1 MRYYFDTRNDGLR
14 NILKSMYRVLYTI
27 ILTFIM
33 LSLVILPVHAE
44 DKYDNPETA
53 IGFFTAATS
62 VSYFGEIGTYTQSG
76 GNSGTI
82 RNAKYSNT
90 SIDSSKYVL
99 FSNAVN
105 VNGAYYDLVLYP
117 FQVGSKNVGIT
128 YNLGRL
134 GNVPGL
140 SLSSGGRLGCKLV
153 ITKHGN
159 INNPVSMNVIIGS
172 SDLDKDE
179 YISFPTSFSILHQ
192 GTKVNK
198 TSDPDTTGYNKYVG
212 ISASSDS
219 NKNQKYNTNCIFG
232 KLSVPSSGVIVYYGS
247 TDNRATSFAF
257 DELNESSYIIQFNS
271 NGGFGSIPSLMI
283 KCGDDTSTVMGD
295 IGSSVPTRDGYV
307 FRGWSASSIWSNKR
321 IAYTSNHGGS
331 TAKDGTS
338 AAITSSTWSYATYCT
353 NTGGDASNNTLTL
366 YAQWELFTYTHTLAY
381 DANGG
386 SGAPS
391 NVTETNTQSDYH
403 MTVSDTVP
411 TRTGYTFLGWNT
423 KSDGTGTNY
432 SAGNVISVG
441 ADETVTLYAR
451 WQIITYDIVYYGNS
465 NTGGSTAS
473 QIKTYGVNI
482 TLQQNGFTKANYKFT
497 GWNTAANGTGTSYAA
512 DAAYSDNADLT
523 LYAQWEPIIIYIN
536 YLPNDI
542 DQNVYN
548 ETSTTHVYGKI
559 NQDKVYPDATWT
571 CKGNTTTPALGD
583 TAYTKTGYQFA
594 GWNIKSDAKIGGS
607 STSDQNGKKYTGT
620 FIKAGT
626 QLTYAQ
632 LISTYGTTLNLYAIW
647 EPIRYKIV
655 YHGNNN
661 WNDET
666 VGTEKTAEYR
676 YDHPQDL
683 ESNPFTRNTGET
695 WGSETQVQ
703 GYTFIGWGKTAEQH
717 EVDYTDR
724 QNIINLKSTEN
735 AVVNLFALWRKDLVL
750 TFDLQGGLYSNSS
763 EPIQL
768 KASVYNSQKTYS
780 FDIVDGQTAANL
792 PKWTEQQGTI
802 DAYGTWDDNGLNT
815 KFFKINEKDQK
826 CRFLGWNTDRN
837 LKTPLIN
844 MIVYDTTSQIT
855 KYAVEHNETLYAVW
869 EPILI
874 VGVKAG
880 RTLGDLKMA
889 DGTLPKSTAN
899 NLTAITPVQKVQAI
913 IKPGEQGY
921 YNVVALGNEIYN
933 IKVIFDDAITNIYN
947 GGSTQ
952 DYSDTLNLVT
962 SANRNE
968 LLDSK
973 QKHSLN
979 RDINTSNIL
988 TTRKFYVP
996 QYLGTE
1002 KSYPGNIGVQK
1013 YYNKF
1018 IISQPS
1024 YFYKYVK
1031 GMDEAITV
1039 DFELY
1044 LTQSGT
1050 AGGGGDGGGG
1060 GGGTDPD
1067 PTKPT
1072 IREFRTT
1079 ILQ

>member
-1 MRYYFDTRNDGLR
+1 MKSGKNKKKQGYARISYVQEYINGSLIQNIYTPDLAAPNIPFNGSIENANEENRIRLKWSTPNDNGTDYWH
-14 NILKSMYRVLYTI
+14 K
-27 ILTFIM
+27 
-33 LSLVILPVHAE
+33 
-44 DKYDNPETA
+44 
-53 IGFFTAATS
+53 
-62 VSYFGEIGTYTQSG
+62 IGTYVQDADEASG
-76 GNSGTI
+76 LIAINEQVLKNTIITGVKGYYYYIDTLTNGSVDPTKLNEGTYTYVDNTECEVECVDQTRYMHVAAIDKAGNLGETYTFEI
-82 RNAKYSNT
+82 PVAIFVY
-90 SIDSSKYVL
+90 
-99 FSNAVN
+99 
-105 VNGAYYDLVLYP
+105 YYDNDQTL
-117 FQVGSKNVGIT
+117 NVYDET
-128 YNLGRL
+128 
-134 GNVPGL
+134 
-140 SLSSGGRLGCKLV
+140 SSTTV
-153 ITKHGN
+153 EGN
-159 INNPVSMNVIIGS
+159 INEQMVLP
-172 SDLDKDE
+172 
-179 YISFPTSFSILHQ
+179 
-192 GTKVNK
+192 
-198 TSDPDTTGYNKYVG
+198 
-212 ISASSDS
+212 
-219 NKNQKYNTNCIFG
+219 
-232 KLSVPSSGVIVYYGS
+232 
-247 TDNRATSFAF
+247 
-257 DELNESSYIIQFNS
+257 
-271 NGGFGSIPSLMI
+271 
-283 KCGDDTSTVMGD
+283 
-295 IGSSVPTRDGYV
+295 
-307 FRGWSASSIWSNKR
+307 
-321 IAYTSNHGGS
+321 
-331 TAKDGTS
+331 
-338 AAITSSTWSYATYCT
+338 
-353 NTGGDASNNTLTL
+353 
-366 YAQWELFTYTHTLAY
+366 
-381 DANGG
+381 
-386 SGAPS
+386 
-391 NVTETNTQSDYH
+391 
-403 MTVSDTVP
+403 
-411 TRTGYTFLGWNT
+411 
-423 KSDGTGTNY
+423 
-432 SAGNVISVG
+432 GNI
-441 ADETVTLYAR
+441 
-451 WQIITYDIVYYGNS
+451 
-465 NTGGSTAS
+465 
-473 QIKTYGVNI
+473 
-482 TLQQNGFTKANYKFT
+482 
-497 GWNTAANGTGTSYAA
+497 
-512 DAAYSDNADLT
+512 
-523 LYAQWEPIIIYIN
+523 
-536 YLPNDI
+536 
-542 DQNVYN
+542 
-548 ETSTTHVYGKI
+548 
-559 NQDKVYPDATWT
+559 WT
-571 CKGNTTTPALGD
+571 CKNNITNTTLGD
-583 TAYTKTGYQFA
+583 TAYTKTGYKFA
-594 GWNIKSDAKIGGS
+594 GWNLLSTAKIGTGT
-607 STSDQNGKKYTGT
+607 TSDQNGKKYTGT
-620 FIKAGT
+620 FIPVGT
-626 QLTYAQ
+626 QLTYDQ
-632 LISTYGTTLNLYAIW
+632 LLSTYGYELNLYAIW

-655 YHGNNN
+655 YHGNGN

-695 WGSETQVQ
+695 WGSETQAQ

-717 EVDYTDR
+717 EADYTDR

-750 TFDLQGGLYSNSS
+750 TFDLQGGLYNNSS

-815 KFFKINEKDQK
+815 KFFKINEKDPK

-1002 KSYPGNIGVQK
+1002 RSYPGNIGVQK

-1050 AGGGGDGGGG
+1050 AGGGGEG
-1060 GGGTDPD
+1060 GGGTDPN